1 MRTFASVLAL
11 AAVLGLAAPAS
22 AHEAGDWLVRVGG
35 SQIDPKSNNGT
46 LDVSALELGDQ
57 RIDVDDRFGVTF
69 NVTYMYTAN
78 LGIEVL
84 AALPYKHDIAVG
96 DLGKVG
102 SVKHLPPTV
111 SLQYHFAPRAT
122 FQPYA
127 GIGVNYT
134 RFFSVDETGALDDLG
149 VTLDVDSSS
158 FGLAAQVGF
167 DFMLTDRWFLN
178 LDVRWID
185 IGTKAKIREVPEIR
199 GDVDIDPMVYGIHL
213 GYRF

>member
-1 MRTFASVLAL
+1 MRTLASALAL
-11 AAVLGLAAPAS
+11 AAALGLAAPAS
-22 AHEAGDWLVRVGG
+22 AHEAGDWLFRVGG
-35 SQIDPKSNNGT
+35 SLVDPKSNNGT

-57 RIDVDDRFGVTF
+57 RIAVDDKWGLTF

-84 AALPYKHDIAVG
+84 AALPFKHDIDVG
-96 DLGKVG
+96 VLGNVG

-111 SLQYHFAPRAT
+111 SLQYHFMPDSV

-127 GIGVNYT
+127 GLGVNYT
-134 RFFSVDETGALDDLG
+134 RFFSVKEAGALVDLD

-167 DFMLTDRWFLN
+167 DYKIDDRWFLN
-178 LDVRWID
+178 FDVRWID
-185 IGTKAKIREVPEIR
+185 IDTKAQIREVPSIR
-199 GDVDIDPMVYGIHL
+199 GDVNIDPIVYGLHV

>member
-1 MRTFASVLAL
+1 MRTVASVLAM

-35 SQIDPKSNNGT
+35 SLVDPKSDNGT

-57 RIDVDDRFGVTF
+57 EIEVDDKWGVTF
-69 NVTYMYTAN
+69 NFTYMYSAN

-84 AALPYKHDIAVG
+84 AALPYKHDIYVG
-96 DLGKVG
+96 DLGRVG

-111 SLQYHFAPRAT
+111 SLQYHFMPQAT
-122 FQPYA
+122 FQPYVGA
-127 GIGVNYT
+127 GLNYT
-134 RFFSVDETGALDDLG
+134 MFFDEDETGALDDLG
-149 VTLDVDSSS
+149 VSLDVDSSS

-167 DFMLTDRWFLN
+167 DYILTDRMFLN
-178 LDVRWID
+178 FDVRWID
-185 IGTKAKIREVPEIR
+185 IDVDAKIKEVPSIQGE
-199 GDVDIDPMVYGIHL
+199 VNIDPMVYGVHL